1 MFHGSIIF
9 GTHRLVDLVPAFL
22 DALDGLN
29 PNAADRIRAEY
40 ADVLDAIDAHTGEL
54 DVDVGEDG
62 TFLVEDLI
70 DALNDC
76 APDGTYFGAHPYD
89 GADFG
94 FWPLDDD
101 EDDYDDRMFLEGLDD
116 DDVDII
122 MSWG

>member
-9 GTHRLVDLVPAFL
+9 GTHRLVDLVPVFL
-22 DALDGLN
+22 DTLESLN
-29 PNAADRIRAEY
+29 SDAAARIRAEY
-40 ADVLDAIDAHTGEL
+40 AEVLDAIDAHTGVL

-62 TFLVEDLI
+62 TFLIEALF

-76 APDGTYFGAHPYD
+76 APDGYYFGAHPYD

-94 FWPLDDD
+94 FWQVDDD
-101 EDDYDDRMFLEGLDD
+101 DDDDDDRMFLEGLDD